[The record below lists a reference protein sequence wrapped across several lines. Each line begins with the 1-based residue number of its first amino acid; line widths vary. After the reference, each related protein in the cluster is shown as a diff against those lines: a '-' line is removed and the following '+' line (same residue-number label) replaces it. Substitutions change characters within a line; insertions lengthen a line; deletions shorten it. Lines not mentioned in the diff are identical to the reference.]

1 MIERDLITAE
11 KLNISMDDFRATLSY
26 RLDQKGR
33 GIFVSSHEVLG
44 VINEEMHE
52 LTDAIK
58 SNDPEKILD
67 ELMDVVIAAFYGYAS
82 LSQVYLPNGEDIS
95 QCVKCKSFSK
105 GYGCKL
111 EVCKFEEKE

>member
-1 MIERDLITAE
+1 MLERELIKEE
-11 KLNISMDDFRATLSY
+11 KLNTAMDVFRATLLY
-26 RLDQKGR
+26 RLNQKGK

-52 LTDAIK
+52 LTDAVK

-67 ELMDVVIAAFYGYAS
+67 EIMDVVIASFYGYAS
-82 LSQVYLPNGEDIS
+82 LSQVYMPNGEDIS
-95 QCVKCKSFSK
+95 QCVKCNNFSK

-111 EVCKFEEKE
+111 DVCKFEEKE